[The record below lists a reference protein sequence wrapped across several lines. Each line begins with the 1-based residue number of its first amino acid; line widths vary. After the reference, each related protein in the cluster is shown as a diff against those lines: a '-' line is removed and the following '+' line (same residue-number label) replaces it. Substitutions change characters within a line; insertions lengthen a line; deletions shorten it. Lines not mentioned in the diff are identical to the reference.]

1 MASNTPST
9 HSLVFASMRNASMKL
24 NRLKTSDSRTFP
36 LDFPHFSLRGVR
48 CRKII
53 AK

>member
-36 LDFPHFSLRGVR
+36 PLTPSTVTGRLS
-48 CRKII
+48 
-53 AK
+53 